1 MPRKGQK
8 KLRGQPEIYDEVKG
22 QVSLSMT
29 RTGVRGL
36 DDLAATMGL
45 SRSEFVE
52 QIGRRLIAVVSLEDR
67 ELIQQALEQLIDIAQ
82 DELLGQNLFE
92 GRQAKGDRAIKL
104 NQQLEQWNKLMENL
118 KAEMQTNG
126 QTR

>member
-1 MPRKGQK
+1 MPKKGQK

-36 DDLAATMGL
+36 DDLAAMMGL

-52 QIGRRLIAVVSLEDR
+52 QIGRRLIAVLSMEDQ
-67 ELIQQALEQLIDIAQ
+67 ESIQQALEQLVTIAQ
-82 DELLGQNLFE
+82 DELLGRNLFE
-92 GRQAKGDRAIKL
+92 GQQAEGDRAIML
-104 NQQLEQWNKLMENL
+104 QQQLEQWHRLLSKF
-118 KAEMQTNG
+118 KQGPAS
-126 QTR
+126 